1 MTAINETVAVRRPSP
16 RSRGRLRFGR
26 AINHVAILIALLLV
40 WELSARTG
48 VVDELTLPAPSAI
61 VLAFYRL
68 YVLQGNIYF
77 HLGITLGEVA
87 AGFLAGSLLGIGLAV
102 AIGLNEAARPLLKPY
117 IIVLEATPRIA
128 VGPLIIAWL
137 GFGWSSKITIV
148 MLVCFFAPFV
158 NTLSGM
164 LNVDI
169 EAHQMFRSL
178 RASKWQTFTR
188 LMLPDAMPVIMAG
201 LRLAMASA
209 LGGALVAEF
218 IAANEG
224 MGVLLKTYTGTLNMP
239 AAFACLLTLTAL
251 GFFIFRTMEAIDRHV
266 VFWRGGERMDAVA
279 RRRARRWRRASA
291 SGSDVR

>member
-1 MTAINETVAVRRPSP
+1 MTAINETIAVRRPSP
-16 RSRGRLRFGR
+16 RSRGNLRLGR
-26 AINHVAILIALLLV
+26 AINHAAILAGLLLL
-40 WELSARTG
+40 WELAARAG
-48 VVDELTLPAPSAI
+48 LVDALTLPAPSAI
-61 VLAFYRL
+61 LSAFHRL
-68 YVLQGNIYF
+68 YILQGNIYF
-77 HLGITLGEVA
+77 HLAVTLGEVA
-87 AGFLAGSLLGIGLAV
+87 AGFIAGSLLGIGLAV
-102 AIGLNEAARPLLKPY
+102 AIGLNGTARRLLKPY
-117 IIVLEATPRIA
+117 IIILEATPRIA

-178 RASKWQTFTR
+178 RAGKWQTFTR

-224 MGVLLKTYTGTLNMP
+224 MGVLLKTYTGSLNMP

-251 GFFIFRTMEAIDRHV
+251 GFLIFRTMEAIDRHV

-279 RRRARRWRRASA
+279 RKRARRWQRACA
-291 SGSDVR
+291 PGSGGR